1 MAKELSGYGPTAGES
16 MGGTGANLNQQG
28 GNNNS
33 NSGVH
38 WGGGSGHGN
47 NGGQG
52 NSNSSGST
60 STVMKTGE
68 SYLTPWGDVVIN
80 NDGLPV
86 MNGIVMTEENST
98 LVDNPFG
105 GVSRV
110 LNSLISDMPSLF
122 AESSGNNNNN
132 TASVNT
138 APTNAQ
144 VSDMDK
150 SSKVVGNV
158 INEKQKQKNKIAT
171 QISEKQ
177 KKIEEMKKVFKH
189 HSYHGITDLERDV
202 DELQKKSNQLDA
214 DISKLNSYKNTLQ
227 SKIGDVNKQKEA
239 EEKARENA
247 EVAEHETLNEEKQA
261 VVEAEKRL
269 AEAKAELA
277 KAESDVQSKQ
287 ATVSRVAGELENA
300 QKSVDVKVTG
310 FPGWR
315 DVQKKLQRQLE
326 AKQAEYSAVEN
337 ELKNA
342 VSFRDGKAAEVK
354 EAEQKLKE
362 AQDALEKSQIKD
374 ALEKSQIKDAV
385 DTMVG
390 FYQYITEQYG
400 EKYAK
405 IAQDLAEKS
414 KGKKIQGVD
423 EALAAFEKYKNVLD
437 KKFSK
442 VDRDAIFNALE
453 SVNYDELS
461 KNLTKIS
468 KSLKITS
475 RVSFLYDVGSDFKNA
490 IETGNWRPLFVTLE
504 KSAVDVGVAKIV
516 ALMFSFI
523 VGVPLGFWGIAIVT
537 GIVSSYIGDDELSK
551 LNELLGI

>member
-28 GNNNS
+28 GNNNSNS

-150 SSKVVGNV
+150 SSKVVSNV

-261 VVEAEKRL
+261 VAEAEKRL

-287 ATVSRVAGELENA
+287 ATVSIVAGELENA

-362 AQDALEKSQIKD
+362 AQD

>member
-28 GNNNS
+28 GNNNSNS

-261 VVEAEKRL
+261 VAEAEKRL

-374 ALEKSQIKDAV
+374 AV
-385 DTMVG
+385 DTMVR

>member
-110 LNSLISDMPSLF
+110 LNSLIRDMPSLF

-150 SSKVVGNV
+150 SSKVVSNV

-261 VVEAEKRL
+261 VAEAEKRL

-362 AQDALEKSQIKD
+362 AQD

>member
-150 SSKVVGNV
+150 SSKVVSNV

-261 VVEAEKRL
+261 VAEAEKRL

-362 AQDALEKSQIKD
+362 AQD

-490 IETGNWRPLFVTLE
+490 IETGNWRPLFVSLE

>member
-144 VSDMDK
+144 VSDMDE
-150 SSKVVGNV
+150 SSKVVSNV

-261 VVEAEKRL
+261 VAEAEKRL

-362 AQDALEKSQIKD
+362 AQD

>member
-28 GNNNS
+28 GNNNSNS

-261 VVEAEKRL
+261 VAEAEKRL
-269 AEAKAELA
+269 AEVKAELA

-362 AQDALEKSQIKD
+362 AQD

>member
-261 VVEAEKRL
+261 VAEAEKRL

-362 AQDALEKSQIKD
+362 AQD

-551 LNELLGI
+551 

>member
-150 SSKVVGNV
+150 SSKVVSNV

-202 DELQKKSNQLDA
+202 NELQKKSNQLDA

-261 VVEAEKRL
+261 VAEAEKRL

-362 AQDALEKSQIKD
+362 AQD

>member
-261 VVEAEKRL
+261 VAEAEKRL

-326 AKQAEYSAVEN
+326 AKQDEYSAVEN

-362 AQDALEKSQIKD
+362 AQD

>member
-150 SSKVVGNV
+150 SSKVVSNV

-171 QISEKQ
+171 QISEN
-177 KKIEEMKKVFKH
+177 
-189 HSYHGITDLERDV
+189 RR
-202 DELQKKSNQLDA
+202 KS
-214 DISKLNSYKNTLQ
+214 
-227 SKIGDVNKQKEA
+227 
-239 EEKARENA
+239 R
-247 EVAEHETLNEEKQA
+247 
-261 VVEAEKRL
+261 R
-269 AEAKAELA
+269 
-277 KAESDVQSKQ
+277 
-287 ATVSRVAGELENA
+287 
-300 QKSVDVKVTG
+300 
-310 FPGWR
+310 
-315 DVQKKLQRQLE
+315 
-326 AKQAEYSAVEN
+326 
-337 ELKNA
+337 
-342 VSFRDGKAAEVK
+342 
-354 EAEQKLKE
+354 
-362 AQDALEKSQIKD
+362 
-374 ALEKSQIKDAV
+374 
-385 DTMVG
+385 
-390 FYQYITEQYG
+390 
-400 EKYAK
+400 
-405 IAQDLAEKS
+405 
-414 KGKKIQGVD
+414 
-423 EALAAFEKYKNVLD
+423 
-437 KKFSK
+437 
-442 VDRDAIFNALE
+442 
-453 SVNYDELS
+453 
-461 KNLTKIS
+461 
-468 KSLKITS
+468 
-475 RVSFLYDVGSDFKNA
+475 
-490 IETGNWRPLFVTLE
+490 
-504 KSAVDVGVAKIV
+504 
-516 ALMFSFI
+516 
-523 VGVPLGFWGIAIVT
+523 
-537 GIVSSYIGDDELSK
+537 
-551 LNELLGI
+551 

>member
-261 VVEAEKRL
+261 VAEAEKRL

-374 ALEKSQIKDAV
+374 AV

-423 EALAAFEKYKNVLD
+423 QALAAFEKYKNVLD

>member
-86 MNGIVMTEENST
+86 MNGIVMTEDNST

-261 VVEAEKRL
+261 VAEAEKRL

-374 ALEKSQIKDAV
+374 AV

-461 KNLTKIS
+461 KNLTKIL

-490 IETGNWRPLFVTLE
+490 IETGNWRPLFITLE

>member
-269 AEAKAELA
+269 DEAKAELA

-362 AQDALEKSQIKD
+362 AQD

-475 RVSFLYDVGSDFKNA
+475 RVSFLYDVGTDFKNA

-537 GIVSSYIGDDELSK
+537 GIVSSYIGDDELNK

>member
-105 GVSRV
+105 GGSRV

-261 VVEAEKRL
+261 VAEAEKRL
-269 AEAKAELA
+269 AEVKAELA

-362 AQDALEKSQIKD
+362 AQD

>member
-261 VVEAEKRL
+261 VAEAEKRL

-374 ALEKSQIKDAV
+374 AV

-442 VDRDAIFNALE
+442 VDRDAI
-453 SVNYDELS
+453 YDELS

>member
-28 GNNNS
+28 GNNNSNS

-144 VSDMDK
+144 VRDMDK
-150 SSKVVGNV
+150 SSKVVSNV

-227 SKIGDVNKQKEA
+227 SKIGDMNKQKEA

-261 VVEAEKRL
+261 VAEAEKRL

-362 AQDALEKSQIKD
+362 AQD

>member
-28 GNNNS
+28 GNNNSNS

-150 SSKVVGNV
+150 SSKVVSNV

-261 VVEAEKRL
+261 VAEAEKRL

-374 ALEKSQIKDAV
+374 AV

-405 IAQDLAEKS
+405 IAQYLAEKS

>member
-86 MNGIVMTEENST
+86 MNGIVMTEDNST

-261 VVEAEKRL
+261 VAEAERRL

-374 ALEKSQIKDAV
+374 AV

-442 VDRDAIFNALE
+442 IDRDAIFNALE

-490 IETGNWRPLFVTLE
+490 IETGNWRPLFITLE

>member
-86 MNGIVMTEENST
+86 MNGIVMTEDNST

-261 VVEAEKRL
+261 VAEAEKRL

-374 ALEKSQIKDAV
+374 AV

-461 KNLTKIS
+461 KSLTKIS

-490 IETGNWRPLFVTLE
+490 IETGNWRPLFITLE

>member
-86 MNGIVMTEENST
+86 MNGIVMTEDNST

-110 LNSLISDMPSLF
+110 LNSLISYMPSLF

-261 VVEAEKRL
+261 VAEAEKRL

-362 AQDALEKSQIKD
+362 AQD

-490 IETGNWRPLFVTLE
+490 IETGNWRPLFITLE

>member
-150 SSKVVGNV
+150 SSKVVSNV

-261 VVEAEKRL
+261 VAEAEKRL

-362 AQDALEKSQIKD
+362 AQN

>member
-28 GNNNS
+28 GNNNSNS

-150 SSKVVGNV
+150 SSKVVSNV
-158 INEKQKQKNKIAT
+158 INEKLKQKNNIAT

-261 VVEAEKRL
+261 VAEAEKRL

-362 AQDALEKSQIKD
+362 AQD

>member
-132 TASVNT
+132 PASVNT

-261 VVEAEKRL
+261 VAEAEKRL

-362 AQDALEKSQIKD
+362 AQD

>member
-86 MNGIVMTEENST
+86 MNGIVMTEDNST

-261 VVEAEKRL
+261 VAEAEKRL

-374 ALEKSQIKDAV
+374 AV

-442 VDRDAIFNALE
+442 VDRGAIFNALE

-490 IETGNWRPLFVTLE
+490 IETGNWRPLFITLE

>member
-150 SSKVVGNV
+150 SSKVVSNV

-261 VVEAEKRL
+261 VAEAEKRL

-315 DVQKKLQRQLE
+315 DVQKKLQCQLE

-362 AQDALEKSQIKD
+362 AQD

>member
-150 SSKVVGNV
+150 SSKVVSNV

-261 VVEAEKRL
+261 VAEAEKRL

-362 AQDALEKSQIKD
+362 AQD

-475 RVSFLYDVGSDFKNA
+475 RVSFLYDVGSDFRNA

>member
-122 AESSGNNNNN
+122 AENSGNNNNN

-261 VVEAEKRL
+261 VAEAEKRL

-362 AQDALEKSQIKD
+362 AQD

>member
-261 VVEAEKRL
+261 VAEAEKRL

-287 ATVSRVAGELENA
+287 STVSRVAGELENA

-374 ALEKSQIKDAV
+374 AV

-423 EALAAFEKYKNVLD
+423 EALAAFEMYKNVLD

-442 VDRDAIFNALE
+442 VDRDAIFNALK

>member
-261 VVEAEKRL
+261 VAEAEKRL

-374 ALEKSQIKDAV
+374 AV

-461 KNLTKIS
+461 KNLAKIS

>member
-105 GVSRV
+105 GISRV

-261 VVEAEKRL
+261 VAEAEKRL
-269 AEAKAELA
+269 AEVKAELA

-362 AQDALEKSQIKD
+362 AQD

>member
-261 VVEAEKRL
+261 VAEAEKRL

-342 VSFRDGKAAEVK
+342 VSFRDGKATEVK

-362 AQDALEKSQIKD
+362 AQD

>member
-28 GNNNS
+28 GNNNSNS

-105 GVSRV
+105 GGSRV

-150 SSKVVGNV
+150 SSKVVSNV

-261 VVEAEKRL
+261 VAEAEKRL

-362 AQDALEKSQIKD
+362 AQD

>member
-247 EVAEHETLNEEKQA
+247 EFAEHETLNEEKQA
-261 VVEAEKRL
+261 VAEAEKRL

-362 AQDALEKSQIKD
+362 AQD

>member
-60 STVMKTGE
+60 STVMKIGE

-261 VVEAEKRL
+261 VAEAEKRL

-362 AQDALEKSQIKD
+362 AQD

>member
-68 SYLTPWGDVVIN
+68 SYLTPWGDVVLN

-86 MNGIVMTEENST
+86 MNGIVMTEDNST

-261 VVEAEKRL
+261 VAEAEKRL

-354 EAEQKLKE
+354 EAEQKLKG
-362 AQDALEKSQIKD
+362 AQD

-490 IETGNWRPLFVTLE
+490 IETGNWRPLFITLE

>member
-261 VVEAEKRL
+261 VAEAEKRL

-362 AQDALEKSQIKD
+362 AQD

-537 GIVSSYIGDDELSK
+537 GIVSSYIGGDELSK

>member
-33 NSGVH
+33 NSGGH

-150 SSKVVGNV
+150 SSKVVSNV

-261 VVEAEKRL
+261 VAEAEKRL

-362 AQDALEKSQIKD
+362 AQD

>member
-28 GNNNS
+28 GNNNSNS

-150 SSKVVGNV
+150 SSKVVSNV
-158 INEKQKQKNKIAT
+158 INEKKKQKNKIAT

-261 VVEAEKRL
+261 VAEAEKRL

-362 AQDALEKSQIKD
+362 AQD

>member
-177 KKIEEMKKVFKH
+177 TKIEEMKKVFKH

-261 VVEAEKRL
+261 VAEAEKRL
-269 AEAKAELA
+269 AEVKAELA

-362 AQDALEKSQIKD
+362 AQD

>member
-28 GNNNS
+28 GNNNSNS

-150 SSKVVGNV
+150 SSKVVSNV

-202 DELQKKSNQLDA
+202 DELQKKLNQLDA

-261 VVEAEKRL
+261 VAEAEKRL

-362 AQDALEKSQIKD
+362 AQD